1 MFEYEMDVTDLL
13 ARWQE
18 GDRVA
23 ADALFPVIYD
33 ELRRRARRHLRDEPS
48 GHTLETDALVNE
60 AYVRLVRE
68 RRGWRN
74 RAHFYA
80 IASRA
85 MRRILVD
92 HARSRR
98 RLKHGGAWVPV
109 SLDPELVAAGGD
121 PAAFL
126 ALDQALMRLA
136 EAEPRLAHLIELRY
150 FGGLQLEEIACVQEI
165 SLAKVKRDLRYALGL
180 LHRELGRGGRDG

>member
-1 MFEYEMDVTDLL
+1 MCEMEATVTGLL

-18 GDRVA
+18 GDRSA
-23 ADALFPVIYD
+23 AEELFPKVHA
-33 ELRRRARRHLRDEPS
+33 ELRRLARNHLRSETS
-48 GHTLETDALVNE
+48 GHTLETDVLVNE
-60 AYVRLVRE
+60 AYLRLVRQQ
-68 RRGWRN
+68 RGWRN

-98 RLKHGGAWVPV
+98 RLKHGGGRMGVT
-109 SLDPELVAAGGD
+109 LDPELLGEAGD

-126 ALDQALMRLA
+126 DLDRALTRFSR
-136 EAEPRLAHLIELRY
+136 AEPDLARLIELRY
-150 FGGLQLEEIACVQEI
+150 FGGLRLQEIAHVQEI
-165 SLAKVKRDLRYALGL
+165 SLAKVKRDLRYGLGL
-180 LHRELGRGGRDG
+180 LHRELGRDRAAG

>member
-1 MFEYEMDVTDLL
+1 MYEAEPTVTDLL

-18 GDRVA
+18 GDRGA

-33 ELRRRARRHLRDEPS
+33 ELRRRARRHMCDESS

-60 AYVRLVRE
+60 AFLRLVRE

-98 RLKHGGAWVPV
+98 RLKHGGGRVPV

-126 ALDQALMRLA
+126 ALDQALTRLA
-136 EAEPRLAHLIELRY
+136 EAEPELARLIELRF
-150 FGGLQLEEIACVQEI
+150 FGGLRLQEVACVQGI

-180 LHRELGRGGRDG
+180 LHQELEREGRGG